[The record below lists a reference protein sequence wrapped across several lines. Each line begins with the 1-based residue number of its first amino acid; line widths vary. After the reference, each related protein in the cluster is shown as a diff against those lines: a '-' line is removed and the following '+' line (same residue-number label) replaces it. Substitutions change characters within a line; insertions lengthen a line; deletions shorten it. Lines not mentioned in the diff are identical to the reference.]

1 MNEFKIISNYLQKLT
16 KNNPS
21 AIDLNDDVFFNK
33 KKKLVISVDT
43 YNQKIHF
50 LDLKKPYLVI
60 KKVLRASIS
69 DIVSKGVYPKYFF
82 LSASLKK
89 NSLNKRKLNEIIKSL
104 KEEQKMYNIKLS
116 GGDTT
121 RSNTNSFTVMTVGF
135 SNKIVKRNNCKLN
148 DDIYVTGNIGDSYVG
163 LCLLKKK
170 LININNNL
178 KKYFTKKYYLPDV
191 PIKLCKYINKYAS
204 SSIDV
209 SDGLF
214 DDMSKLLNKQ
224 KLNYIIYLDKIP
236 VSKNFQSIIQNLGLN
251 KLNYISKGD
260 DYQTIFTAPKSARS
274 HIINISKKVNQKITL
289 IGCISNI
296 SSNKLVIGKKSIN
309 PIDFKGYSH
318 KF

>member
-121 RSNTNSFTVMTVGF
+121 RSNINSFTVMTVGF

-191 PIKLCKYINKYAS
+191 PIKLCKYINKYAN

-224 KLNYIIYLDKIP
+224 KLNYVIYLDKIP

-296 SSNKLVIGKKSIN
+296 SRNKLIIGKKSIN

>member
-104 KEEQKMYNIKLS
+104 KEEQKMYKIKLS

-121 RSNTNSFTVMTVGF
+121 RSNINSFTVMTVGF

-191 PIKLCKYINKYAS
+191 PIKLCKYINKYAN

-296 SSNKLVIGKKSIN
+296 SRNKLVIGKKSIN

>member
-21 AIDLNDDVFFNK
+21 AIELNDDVFFNK

-50 LDLKKPYLVI
+50 LDFKKPYLVI

-69 DIVSKGVYPKYFF
+69 DIVSKGAYPKYFF

-191 PIKLCKYINKYAS
+191 PIKLCKYINKYAN

-296 SSNKLVIGKKSIN
+296 SRNKLVIGKKSIN

>member
-50 LDLKKPYLVI
+50 LNFKKPYLVI

-69 DIVSKGVYPKYFF
+69 DIVSKGAYPKYFF

-191 PIKLCKYINKYAS
+191 PIKLCKYINKYAN

-274 HIINISKKVNQKITL
+274 HIINI
-289 IGCISNI
+289 
-296 SSNKLVIGKKSIN
+296 
-309 PIDFKGYSH
+309 
-318 KF
+318 

>member
-50 LDLKKPYLVI
+50 HDFKKPYLVI

-69 DIVSKGVYPKYFF
+69 DIVSKGAYPKYFF

-191 PIKLCKYINKYAS
+191 PIKLCKYINKYAN

>member
-69 DIVSKGVYPKYFF
+69 DIVSKGAFPKYFF

-191 PIKLCKYINKYAS
+191 PIKLCKYINKYAN

-224 KLNYIIYLDKIP
+224 KLNYVIYLDKIP
-236 VSKNFQSIIQNLGLN
+236 VSENFQSVIQNLGLN

-289 IGCISNI
+289 IGCISDI
-296 SSNKLVIGKKSIN
+296 SRNKVVIGKKSIN

>member
-121 RSNTNSFTVMTVGF
+121 RSNINSFTVMTVGF

-191 PIKLCKYINKYAS
+191 PIKLCKYINKYAN

-214 DDMSKLLNKQ
+214 DDMGKLLNKQ

-296 SSNKLVIGKKSIN
+296 SRNKLVIGKKSIN

>member
-69 DIVSKGVYPKYFF
+69 DIISKGAYPKYFF

-191 PIKLCKYINKYAS
+191 PIKLCKYINKYAN

-214 DDMSKLLNKQ
+214 DDMNKLLNKQ
-224 KLNYIIYLDKIP
+224 KLNYVIYLDKIP
-236 VSKNFQSIIQNLGLN
+236 VSKKFQSVIQNLGLN

-296 SSNKLVIGKKSIN
+296 SRNKLVIGKKSIN

>member
-1 MNEFKIISNYLQKLT
+1 MNESKIISNYLRKLT

-69 DIVSKGVYPKYFF
+69 DIVSKGAYPKYFF

-89 NSLNKRKLNEIIKSL
+89 NSLNERKLNEIIKSL

-191 PIKLCKYINKYAS
+191 PIKLCKYINKYAN

-214 DDMSKLLNKQ
+214 DDMNKLLNKQ
-224 KLNYIIYLDKIP
+224 KLNYVIYLDKIP
-236 VSKNFQSIIQNLGLN
+236 VSKNFQSVIQNLGLN

-289 IGCISNI
+289 IGCISDI
-296 SSNKLVIGKKSIN
+296 SRNKVVIGKKSIN

>member
-69 DIVSKGVYPKYFF
+69 DIVSKGAYPKYFF

-89 NSLNKRKLNEIIKSL
+89 NSLNERKLNEIIKSL

-191 PIKLCKYINKYAS
+191 PIKLCKYINKYAN

>member
-69 DIVSKGVYPKYFF
+69 DIVSKGAYPKYFF

-191 PIKLCKYINKYAS
+191 PIKLCKYINKYAN

>member
-104 KEEQKMYNIKLS
+104 KEEQKIYKIKLS

-121 RSNTNSFTVMTVGF
+121 RSNINSFTVMTVGF

-191 PIKLCKYINKYAS
+191 PIKLCKYINKYAN

-296 SSNKLVIGKKSIN
+296 SRNKLVIGKKSIN

>member
-50 LDLKKPYLVI
+50 IDLKKPHLVI
-60 KKVLRASIS
+60 KKVLRGSIS

-121 RSNTNSFTVMTVGF
+121 RSNINSFTVMTVGF

-191 PIKLCKYINKYAS
+191 PIKLCKYINKYAN

>member
-121 RSNTNSFTVMTVGF
+121 RSNINSFTVMTVGF

-191 PIKLCKYINKYAS
+191 PIKLCKYINKYAN

-296 SSNKLVIGKKSIN
+296 SRNKLVIGKKSIN

>member
-1 MNEFKIISNYLQKLT
+1 
-16 KNNPS
+16 
-21 AIDLNDDVFFNK
+21 
-33 KKKLVISVDT
+33 
-43 YNQKIHF
+43 
-50 LDLKKPYLVI
+50 
-60 KKVLRASIS
+60 
-69 DIVSKGVYPKYFF
+69 
-82 LSASLKK
+82 
-89 NSLNKRKLNEIIKSL
+89 
-104 KEEQKMYNIKLS
+104 MYNIKLS

-191 PIKLCKYINKYAS
+191 PIKLCKYINKYAN

-214 DDMSKLLNKQ
+214 DDMGKLLNKQ

>member
-21 AIDLNDDVFFNK
+21 AIELNDDVFFNK

-50 LDLKKPYLVI
+50 LDFKKPYLVI

-191 PIKLCKYINKYAS
+191 PIKLCKYINKYAN

-214 DDMSKLLNKQ
+214 DDMGKLLNKQ

>member
-33 KKKLVISVDT
+33 RKKLVISVDT

-191 PIKLCKYINKYAS
+191 PIKLCKYINKYAN

>member
-121 RSNTNSFTVMTVGF
+121 RSNINSFTVMTVGF

-191 PIKLCKYINKYAS
+191 PITLCKYINKYAN

-296 SSNKLVIGKKSIN
+296 SRNKLVIGKKSIN

>member
-121 RSNTNSFTVMTVGF
+121 RSNINSFTVMTVGF

-191 PIKLCKYINKYAS
+191 PIKLCKYINKYAN

-236 VSKNFQSIIQNLGLN
+236 VSENFQSVIQNLGLN

-296 SSNKLVIGKKSIN
+296 SRNKLVIGKKSIN
-309 PIDFKGYSH
+309 PINFKGYSH

>member
-21 AIDLNDDVFFNK
+21 AIELNDDVFFNK

-50 LDLKKPYLVI
+50 LDFKKPYLVI

-191 PIKLCKYINKYAS
+191 PIKLCKYINKYAN

>member
-50 LDLKKPYLVI
+50 LDFKKPYLVI

-69 DIVSKGVYPKYFF
+69 DIVSKGAYPKYFF

-121 RSNTNSFTVMTVGF
+121 RSNINSFTVMTVGF

>member
-69 DIVSKGVYPKYFF
+69 DIVSKGAFPKYFF

-191 PIKLCKYINKYAS
+191 PIKLCKYINKYAN

-236 VSKNFQSIIQNLGLN
+236 VSENFQSVIQNLGLN

>member
-69 DIVSKGVYPKYFF
+69 DIISKGAYPKYFF

-191 PIKLCKYINKYAS
+191 PIKLCKYINKYAN

-296 SSNKLVIGKKSIN
+296 SRNKLVIGKKSIN

>member
-21 AIDLNDDVFFNK
+21 AIELNDDVFFNK

-50 LDLKKPYLVI
+50 LDFKKPYLVI

-69 DIVSKGVYPKYFF
+69 DIVSKGAYPKYFF

-191 PIKLCKYINKYAS
+191 PIKLCKYINKYAN

-274 HIINISKKVNQKITL
+274 HLINISKKVNQKITL

-296 SSNKLVIGKKSIN
+296 SRNKLVIGKKSIN

>member
-1 MNEFKIISNYLQKLT
+1 MNEFRIITDYLKKLT

-33 KKKLVISVDT
+33 KKKLVVSVDT

-50 LDLKKPYLVI
+50 LDFKKPYLVI

-69 DIVSKGVYPKYFF
+69 DIVSKGAHPKYFF

-135 SNKIVKRNNCKLN
+135 SNKIIKRNNCKLN

-191 PIKLCKYINKYAS
+191 PIKLCKYINKYAN

>member
-191 PIKLCKYINKYAS
+191 PIKLCKYINKYAN

-296 SSNKLVIGKKSIN
+296 SRNKLVIGKKSIN

>member
-50 LDLKKPYLVI
+50 LDFKKPYLVI

-191 PIKLCKYINKYAS
+191 PIKLCKYINKYAN

-224 KLNYIIYLDKIP
+224 KLNYVIYLDKIP

-296 SSNKLVIGKKSIN
+296 SRNKLVIGKKSIN

>member
-21 AIDLNDDVFFNK
+21 AIELNDDVFFNK

-178 KKYFTKKYYLPDV
+178 KKYFTKKYYLPNV
-191 PIKLCKYINKYAS
+191 PIKLCKYINKYAN

-296 SSNKLVIGKKSIN
+296 SRNKLVIGKKSIN

>member
-21 AIDLNDDVFFNK
+21 AIELNDDVFFNK

-50 LDLKKPYLVI
+50 LDFKKPYLVI

-69 DIVSKGVYPKYFF
+69 DIVSKGAYPKYFF

-135 SNKIVKRNNCKLN
+135 SNKIVFTLN
-148 DDIYVTGNIGDSYVG
+148 FFV
-163 LCLLKKK
+163 
-170 LININNNL
+170 
-178 KKYFTKKYYLPDV
+178 KKYL
-191 PIKLCKYINKYAS
+191 IKS
-204 SSIDV
+204 S
-209 SDGLF
+209 
-214 DDMSKLLNKQ
+214 
-224 KLNYIIYLDKIP
+224 
-236 VSKNFQSIIQNLGLN
+236 
-251 KLNYISKGD
+251 
-260 DYQTIFTAPKSARS
+260 
-274 HIINISKKVNQKITL
+274 
-289 IGCISNI
+289 
-296 SSNKLVIGKKSIN
+296 
-309 PIDFKGYSH
+309 
-318 KF
+318 

>member
-69 DIVSKGVYPKYFF
+69 DIVSKGAYPKYFF

-104 KEEQKMYNIKLS
+104 KEEQKIYNIKLS

-121 RSNTNSFTVMTVGF
+121 RSNINSFTVMTVGF

-191 PIKLCKYINKYAS
+191 PIKLCKYINKYAN

-296 SSNKLVIGKKSIN
+296 SRNKLVIGKKSIN

>member
-50 LDLKKPYLVI
+50 IDLKKPHLVI
-60 KKVLRASIS
+60 KKVLRGSIS

-104 KEEQKMYNIKLS
+104 KEEQKMYKIKLS

-121 RSNTNSFTVMTVGF
+121 RSNINSFTVMTVGF

-191 PIKLCKYINKYAS
+191 PIKLCKYINKYAN

-296 SSNKLVIGKKSIN
+296 SRNKLVIGKKSIN

>member
-104 KEEQKMYNIKLS
+104 KEEQKIYKIKLS

-121 RSNTNSFTVMTVGF
+121 RSNINSFTVMTVGF

-191 PIKLCKYINKYAS
+191 PIKLCKYINKYAN

-296 SSNKLVIGKKSIN
+296 SRNKLIIGKKSIN

>member
-69 DIVSKGVYPKYFF
+69 DIVSKGAYPKYFF

-104 KEEQKMYNIKLS
+104 KEEQKIYNIKLS

-135 SNKIVKRNNCKLN
+135 SNKIVKRNNSKLN

-191 PIKLCKYINKYAS
+191 PIKLCKYINKYAN

-214 DDMSKLLNKQ
+214 DDLSKLLNKQ

-236 VSKNFQSIIQNLGLN
+236 VSKNFQSIIQNLGLS

-274 HIINISKKVNQKITL
+274 HLINISKKVNQKITL

-296 SSNKLVIGKKSIN
+296 SRNKLVIGKKSIN

>member
-191 PIKLCKYINKYAS
+191 PIKLCKYINKYAN

-214 DDMSKLLNKQ
+214 DDMGKLLNKQ

-296 SSNKLVIGKKSIN
+296 SRNKLVIGKKSIN

>member
-21 AIDLNDDVFFNK
+21 AIELNDDVFFNK

-50 LDLKKPYLVI
+50 LDFKKPYLVI

-69 DIVSKGVYPKYFF
+69 DIVSKGAYPKYFF

-121 RSNTNSFTVMTVGF
+121 RSNINSFTVMTVGF

-191 PIKLCKYINKYAS
+191 PIKLCKYINKYAN

>member
-178 KKYFTKKYYLPDV
+178 KKYFTKKYYLPDI
-191 PIKLCKYINKYAS
+191 PIKLCKYINKYAN

-236 VSKNFQSIIQNLGLN
+236 VSENFQSVIQNLGLN

-296 SSNKLVIGKKSIN
+296 SRNKLIIGKKSIN

>member
-21 AIDLNDDVFFNK
+21 AIDLNDDVFFDK
-33 KKKLVISVDT
+33 KKRLVISVDT

-69 DIVSKGVYPKYFF
+69 DIVSKGAYPKYFF

-121 RSNTNSFTVMTVGF
+121 RSNINSFTVMTVGF

-191 PIKLCKYINKYAS
+191 PIKLCKYINKYAN

-236 VSKNFQSIIQNLGLN
+236 VSKHFQSIIQNLGLN

-296 SSNKLVIGKKSIN
+296 SRNKLVIGKKSIN

>member
-50 LDLKKPYLVI
+50 LDFKKPYLVI

-69 DIVSKGVYPKYFF
+69 DIVSKGAYPKYFF

-104 KEEQKMYNIKLS
+104 KEEQKIYNIKLS

-121 RSNTNSFTVMTVGF
+121 RSNINSFTVMTVGF

-191 PIKLCKYINKYAS
+191 PIKLCKYINKYAN

-296 SSNKLVIGKKSIN
+296 SRNKLVIGKKSIN

>member
-1 MNEFKIISNYLQKLT
+1 M
-16 KNNPS
+16 
-21 AIDLNDDVFFNK
+21 FFLIK

-191 PIKLCKYINKYAS
+191 PIKLCKYINKYAN

-224 KLNYIIYLDKIP
+224 KLNYVIYLDKIP
-236 VSKNFQSIIQNLGLN
+236 VSKNFQSVIQNLGLN

-289 IGCISNI
+289 IGCISDI
-296 SSNKLVIGKKSIN
+296 SRNKVVIGKKSIN